1 MTNIQEDPV
10 ERWTR
15 GLAAR
20 SRINYVPVLR
30 RFLKWMGADARTL
43 IERQRQAGPD
53 NEYEILDKLQQYVR
67 EYRSVDKAGKPMP
80 VTRKTKQTIYNMV
93 RSFFTGNRVAL
104 PSDKR
109 FGRTLRGEKPPGVA
123 RLSVEDIHR
132 LSLGATLREKSM
144 LLTQFQTLSGIG
156 ELEYV
161 NLNCGD
167 EIVAQMR
174 QGKHPVRIDML
185 MGRKTNPEPYHTF
198 IGKDAV
204 DALREYF
211 EKERGWPAKG
221 EPIWISKP
229 LGEFQKKQLKD
240 TMLLPD
246 GRVPVLRDTYR
257 DNIRQLT
264 RRIGLIPKQESHARG
279 VRYGYNPNEIRDVAR
294 SVSRKAT
301 SSGFD
306 IICAEF
312 WMGHTI
318 DPLGYDKLQ
327 KLEPEWSAEQY
338 RLLEPY
344 FNIISNPPG
353 AATSTDEA
361 AIKATLGTLKAISG
375 KRLTE
380 DEWVEIERNILQR
393 TRDQKMTSGQIG
405 SLLREI
411 AANAG
416 IAGISQAEAPRRIRE
431 KHRPKGKRT
440 MRRTPRTARNGG
452 MPFFETRIV
461 ADEEELL
468 SLLNE
473 GWDILKELSG
483 GKVVV
488 RRPNEAE

>member
-1 MTNIQEDPV
+1 MTDIQEDPV
-10 ERWTR
+10 ERWAR

-20 SRINYVPVLR
+20 SRINYIPVLR

-67 EYRSVDKAGKPMP
+67 EYRSVDRSGKPMP
-80 VTRKTKQTIYNMV
+80 VTRKTKQTIYNVV
-93 RSFFTGNRVAL
+93 RSFFTGNRVEL

-109 FGRTLRGEKPPGVA
+109 FGRTLRGEKAPGVA

-338 RLLEPY
+338 RLLEPH

-353 AATSTDEA
+353 AAASTDEA
-361 AIKATLGTLKAISG
+361 AKKAALASLRAIYADRVPQD
-375 KRLTE
+375 K
-380 DEWVEIERNILQR
+380 WVEIERILAVRNLTVSGDEIGRILR
-393 TRDQKMTSGQIG
+393 TMLPQAGPV
-405 SLLREI
+405 EI
-411 AANAG
+411 
-416 IAGISQAEAPRRIRE
+416 SETEAPRRIRE

-440 MRRTPRTARNGG
+440 MRRTGRRAHNGG
-452 MPFFETRIV
+452 TPFFETRIIT
-461 ADEEELL
+461 DEKELL
-468 SLLNE
+468 PLLDE
-473 GWDILKELSG
+473 GWDILKELAG
-483 GKVVV
+483 GRIVV
-488 RRPNEAE
+488 RRASRFDE